1 MIKKSA
7 MTNLG
12 RPAALFRFNEAK
24 SKPGAVVEMIEQED
38 GLWTVT
44 IVWDDEDKP
53 VVAAELAAF
62 VKSEPAPTAAAET
75 LGQLSQRFE
84 SNGRPG
90 AIGHD
95 STGGFSYGAYQ
106 IATKTGT
113 MARFLSFLV
122 HDHPD
127 FAAVLEAAGG
137 ATAAEQGDE
146 KFKAAWVDLAA
157 EPAFF
162 DAQHDFIA
170 VTHYEPFAAK
180 LRASLGLDL
189 AARSA
194 ALRDVAWSVAV
205 QHGPGNQVFANALAG
220 QDPAALTDAKIIE
233 AIYAERSNVQKYF
246 AKSKPQVKEALVA
259 RFDQELDLA
268 LQRLA

>member
-1 MIKKSA
+1 MIRKSA
-7 MTNLG
+7 LTNLS

-24 SKPGAVVEMIEQED
+24 SKPGAVVEMIEQD
-38 GLWTVT
+38 NGLWTVT
-44 IVWDDEDKP
+44 IVWDDEEKP
-53 VVAAELAAF
+53 VAAAELAAF
-62 VKSEPAPTAAAET
+62 VKSEPAPQAPTEA
-75 LGQLSQRFE
+75 LGQLSQQFE
-84 SNGRPG
+84 SNGKPG

-113 MARFLSFLV
+113 MSRFLSFLAS
-122 HDHPD
+122 DHAE
-127 FAAVLEAAGG
+127 FAAALEAAGG

-146 KFKAAWVDLAA
+146 RFKAAWRDLAA
-157 EPAFF
+157 DPAFF

-170 VTHYEPFAAK
+170 ATHYEPFAKK
-180 LRASLGLDL
+180 LRDGLGLDL
-189 AARSA
+189 AQRSA

-205 QHGPGNQVFANALAG
+205 QHGPGNQVFVNALAG
-220 QDPAALTDAKIIE
+220 QDVAALSDRAIIE
-233 AIYAERSNVQKYF
+233 AVYAERSDVQKYF
-246 AKSKPQVKEALVA
+246 AMSKPQVKDALVA